1 MNDQAEIHSSAAF
14 RPFLDEGYWPVDLVD
29 RFQHIAGQY
38 AANTA
43 VRDHNGAITY
53 GELDLAVRAFAAGL
67 QGLGLVPG
75 DRVALLMEQDRFAA
89 VAMLAV
95 LHAGCTYVVLD
106 VADPERRLSDLVQ
119 QAQVAA
125 VACMA
130 GFREIAE
137 RIAADAP
144 HIVTCEELLRSPAA
158 AWERR
163 ATDQGTPAYLI
174 FTSGTTGRPKGVMQS
189 HAGVLAH
196 IRNYTDNL
204 HLGPGD
210 RMNMV
215 AMHGYDAAVMDLYGA
230 LLNGAAL
237 HMWDIRRDGLEA
249 CVERIVSERITVFH
263 STPSVFRTL
272 FRSVHEV
279 DLCLR
284 LVVLGGERTTVQDV
298 RLFQTKCP
306 TDCVLVNGLGPT
318 ECTIICQ
325 GFFNTTSPVID
336 PVPIG
341 RPVKGL
347 TVLVLDAK
355 GVSVPDG
362 EPGELVVRG
371 KQVALS
377 YFGGEGGQSSAFEHH
392 ADGSRTYHTGD
403 IVKSLSDGRYVFLDR
418 KDGQLK
424 VHGIRIEPSE
434 ITEALNAHPLVAES
448 AVTLQGSDG
457 AEALHAYVVPVG
469 KERPDPQ
476 VLRSHLAKH
485 LPRAWLPATYNV
497 VERIPLRANG
507 KVDLGALPTPV
518 QAQSLMVPPST
529 HLEKSLVM
537 VWRHVLGHPIGLDT
551 NFFEVGG
558 TSLHGLRILARVTEL
573 LGGENLP
580 LALIF
585 QHPTVRGMAQR
596 IDDLSEGLRWSNL
609 VAVRPEGDR
618 TPVVCVHGDEA
629 NYHLSRMLPASHPFL
644 AFFHQGEDG
653 RAMTHTTF
661 PAIATHYAH
670 ELEQAL
676 PQGPVVVCG
685 YSFGGIIALELAQRL
700 REHGRTVPLLVI
712 LDSQGPDFVK
722 PVSVKGL
729 LLRIRDIKDRIR
741 CEHWLGKGL
750 PIPEHLRNFYIMDTY
765 GKAMRSYRAGPWTG
779 PALLIRCAERA
790 LEPTGWDRIL
800 PNLRTVVVPGD
811 HQSIITAMGIE
822 PVVEAIQQAMSELAL

>member
-1 MNDQAEIHSSAAF
+1 MNDQAEIASSAGF
-14 RPFLDEGYWPVDLVD
+14 RPFSDEGNWPLDLVD
-29 RFQHIAGQY
+29 RFQRIVGQY

-43 VRDHNGAITY
+43 VRDNHGAINY

-75 DRVALLMEQDRFAA
+75 DRVVLLMEQDRFAA

-106 VADPERRLSDLVQ
+106 VADPEQRLTDLVR

-130 GFREIAE
+130 GSRELAG
-137 RIAADAP
+137 RIAAGTL
-144 HIVTCEELLRSPAA
+144 HIVTCEELLRSTPA

-163 ATDQGTPAYLI
+163 ATDQETPAYII

-189 HAGVLAH
+189 HAGVLVH

-204 HLGPGD
+204 RLGPGD

-215 AMHGYDAAVMDLYGA
+215 AMHGYDAALMDLYGA

-272 FRSVHEV
+272 FRRVQPT
-279 DLCLR
+279 DTCLR
-284 LVVLGGERTTVQDV
+284 VVVLGGERTTAQDV

-306 TDCVLVNGLGPT
+306 AECVLVNGLGPT
-318 ECTIICQ
+318 ECTLICQ
-325 GFFNTTSPVID
+325 GFFSTMATVND

-341 RPVKGL
+341 RPVTGL
-347 TVLVLDAK
+347 AVQVQDEEGLA
-355 GVSVPDG
+355 VPSG
-362 EPGELVVRG
+362 GTGELIVRG
-371 KQVALS
+371 SQVAIG
-377 YFGGEGGQSSAFEHH
+377 YFGSGSEQSSAFTTH

-403 IVKSLSDGRYVFLDR
+403 LVKILPDGQLVFLGR

-424 VHGIRIEPSE
+424 VRGIRIEPGE

-448 AVTLQGSDG
+448 AVILRGAEG
-457 AEALHAYVVPVG
+457 AEALHAYVVPAG
-469 KERPDPQ
+469 RERPE
-476 VLRSHLAKH
+476 
-485 LPRAWLPATYNV
+485 PRALRAHLSQRLPVAWVPATYNV
-497 VERIPLRANG
+497 VEQIPLRANG
-507 KVDLGALPTPV
+507 KTDLAALPEPV
-518 QAQSLMVPPST
+518 QAQTLLVPPAT

-537 VWRHVLGHPIGLDT
+537 VWRHVLGQPIGLET

-558 TSLHGLRILARVTEL
+558 TSLHGLRILARVTSL

-585 QHPTVRGMAQR
+585 KHPTVRGMAQC

-653 RAMTHTTF
+653 MAMTHNTF

-685 YSFGGIIALELAQRL
+685 YSFGGVIALELAQRL

-722 PVSVKGL
+722 PVTVKGL
-729 LLRIRDIKDRIR
+729 LLRLRDIKDRIR

-750 PIPEHLRNFYIMDTY
+750 PIPEHLRNFHIMDTY

-779 PALLIRCAERA
+779 PALLIRCAERE

-800 PNLRTVVVPGD
+800 PDLRTVVVPGD